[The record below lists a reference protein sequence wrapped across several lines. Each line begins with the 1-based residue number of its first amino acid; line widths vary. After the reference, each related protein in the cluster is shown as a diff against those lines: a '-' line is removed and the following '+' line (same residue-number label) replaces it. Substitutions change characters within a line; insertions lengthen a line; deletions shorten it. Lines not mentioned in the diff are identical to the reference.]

1 MSEWTSA
8 RARLAVATRYSAPD
22 DEIDD
27 LKRAVK
33 TARLAEVIERANTE
47 WPPLDDEQRE
57 RLAALLVR

>member
-8 RARLAVATRYSAPD
+8 RARLAVATRYGAPE
-22 DEIDD
+22 DEIAD

-47 WPPLDDEQRE
+47 WPPLNDEQRE
-57 RLAALLVR
+57 RLVALLVR